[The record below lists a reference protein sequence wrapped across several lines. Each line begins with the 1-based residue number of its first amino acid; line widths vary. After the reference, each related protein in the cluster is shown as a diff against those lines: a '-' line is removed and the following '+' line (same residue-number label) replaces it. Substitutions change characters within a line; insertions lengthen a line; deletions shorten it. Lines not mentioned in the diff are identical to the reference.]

1 MERYIVDLFS
11 NDNTG
16 FLKKPIA
23 TKTAGT
29 KAAGTKA
36 AGTKAAGT
44 KAAGAKAAGTKAA
57 GTKTAGTKTAG
68 TKTAPKKTPTKA
80 AGTKK
85 PSNNLVKE
93 LEINQVAG
101 GESVN
106 NSQCSASP
114 TQCVDSYASC
124 SQTGGR

>member
-1 MERYIVDLFS
+1 MDYIMERYIVDLFS

-29 KAAGTKA
+29 KT
-36 AGTKAAGT
+36 
-44 KAAGAKAAGTKAA
+44 A

-68 TKTAPKKTPTKA
+68 TKTAGTKTAATKTA
-80 AGTKK
+80 ATKK

>member
-36 AGTKAAGT
+36 AGTKA
-44 KAAGAKAAGTKAA
+44 
-57 GTKTAGTKTAG
+57 AG

>member
-23 TKTAGT
+23 TKTTA
-29 KAAGTKA
+29 
-36 AGTKAAGT
+36 
-44 KAAGAKAAGTKAA
+44 
-57 GTKTAGTKTAG
+57 TKTTA
-68 TKTAPKKTPTKA
+68 
-80 AGTKK
+80 TKK

>member
-1 MERYIVDLFS
+1 MDYIMERYIVDLFS

-29 KAAGTKA
+29 K
-36 AGTKAAGT
+36 
-44 KAAGAKAAGTKAA
+44 
-57 GTKTAGTKTAG
+57 TAGTKTAG
-68 TKTAPKKTPTKA
+68 TKTAATKTA
-80 AGTKK
+80 ATKK

>member
-29 KAAGTKA
+29 KT
-36 AGTKAAGT
+36 
-44 KAAGAKAAGTKAA
+44 AGA
-57 GTKTAGTKTAG
+57 KTAGTKTAG
-68 TKTAPKKTPTKA
+68 TKTATKKTPTKTA
-80 AGTKK
+80 ATKK

-106 NSQCSASP
+106 NAQCSASP

>member
-44 KAAGAKAAGTKAA
+44 K
-57 GTKTAGTKTAG
+57 
-68 TKTAPKKTPTKA
+68 TAPKKTPTKTA
-80 AGTKK
+80 ATKK

>member
-29 KAAGTKA
+29 KT
-36 AGTKAAGT
+36 
-44 KAAGAKAAGTKAA
+44 A

-68 TKTAPKKTPTKA
+68 TKTAGTKTAGTKTA
-80 AGTKK
+80 ATKTAATKK